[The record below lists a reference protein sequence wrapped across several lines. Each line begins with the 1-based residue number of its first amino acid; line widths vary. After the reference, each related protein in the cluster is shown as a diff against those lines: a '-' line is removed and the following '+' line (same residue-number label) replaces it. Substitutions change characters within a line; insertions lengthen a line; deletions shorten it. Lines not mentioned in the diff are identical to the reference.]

1 MDASTN
7 WLLLAFVLLVIALA
21 LLVSR
26 SRGAARRE
34 MEKVA
39 SVLVMGAPASNWS
52 AGSRGRAGP
61 IGLIE
66 PLVDF
71 DPTSNFDSVAFDAD
85 SADLVDR
92 AYMTA
97 GPRQLARQSGPYRP
111 YSCGRAAFD
120 AEITSLLRALKA
132 ADEYLRP
139 DWPAALLPESESAS
153 DLSAS
158 DLPAADKSAPGA
170 PTPGEVRRAAEV
182 RRRVMHR
189 LRVLPALHAALG
201 DYHAALG
208 CVALTGANGAA
219 QPSVAPD
226 EAARRR
232 ARVAVLNAQTWALED
247 YRDYVRRGASYL
259 EYEGRESDARRL
271 RCVLRA
277 IDSVM

>member
-39 SVLVMGAPASNWS
+39 SVLVLGAPASNLS
-52 AGSRGRAGP
+52 AGARARGGL

-85 SADLVDR
+85 SNSDSALAKAEVDPVDR

-97 GPRQLARQSGPYRP
+97 GPRQLARQSVPYRP

-120 AEITSLLRALKA
+120 AEIASLLRALKA

-139 DWPAALLPESESAS
+139 DWPAALLPESA
-153 DLSAS
+153 
-158 DLPAADKSAPGA
+158 DLPASDKSAAGA

-189 LRVLPALHAALG
+189 LRVLPALHAALS

-208 CVALTGANGAA
+208 CVALTGAISA
-219 QPSVAPD
+219 PFVAPD